1 MSATSDL
8 AVLSSV
14 VTQVE
19 ELSRR
24 VTELAEQYGETPDS
38 AVAAELF
45 ASEGGPDIELVP
57 GPDGW
62 FRGHGLIGP
71 YRFERDA
78 EGRATTL
85 VGRDL
90 GLTRYERV
98 EAST

>member
-19 ELSRR
+19 ELARR

-45 ASEGGPDIELVP
+45 AGEGALANA
-57 GPDGW
+57 
-62 FRGHGLIGP
+62 RRTL
-71 YRFERDA
+71 ERA
-78 EGRATTL
+78 ATL
-85 VGRDL
+85 L
-90 GLTRYERV
+90 Q
-98 EAST
+98 STT